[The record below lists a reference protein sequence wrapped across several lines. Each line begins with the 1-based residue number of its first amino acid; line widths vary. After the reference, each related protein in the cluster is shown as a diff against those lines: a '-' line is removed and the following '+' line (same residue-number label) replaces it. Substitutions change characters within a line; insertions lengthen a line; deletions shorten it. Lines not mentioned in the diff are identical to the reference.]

1 MRRVFGAIGLL
12 ALCLPVQ
19 SYADVFKAKPG
30 TGFSFQTDNGGGYSE
45 VFALGVDGSQTQNS
59 GQTIQWGGTTLA
71 LGADLNAG
79 TLTDDTRK
87 YALIEV
93 PSWDNDNANGNAM
106 FALAE
111 TADTF
116 NVLNFGGGSAN
127 RNAFTQIR
135 FYLGADVTTTT
146 GTEVLRLDDDA
157 ITANQLITASTNGTY
172 QSIIEAGSGVSSYFR
187 VMNPTR
193 TTKYFDVGTSIVEST
208 LPFRVVGTSAYAR
221 LNATDL
227 AGGSSLELYQ
237 NGNIRAGLTYFN
249 ENFGTPANATD
260 LHIYNA
266 LGDVVIKAGNVEVID
281 VSSTGIDFI
290 QPVTVAGTDTVATF
304 GSGGSGTDDT
314 FVEIDAG
321 SDSGGE
327 AILTFKHN
335 SAAKGWIRTSNS
347 GNEFELRTFDTNTP
361 IILRPNTTLVAQ
373 FDDGGI
379 EFYKDLTVG
388 NATYAN
394 IYAKSNSTSGFSSVR
409 WYGDTGVQ
417 KSFAIS
423 YGSAY
428 ATTVKRDTFEIGT
441 DDTEGGDIVFTP
453 LETEAARFA
462 SDSVTFSQPVSFNVG
477 STGASFAYTTG
488 IVQISNA
495 DASNAA
501 PIITSKTTS
510 NLSGLTVATQSG
522 DGNTGGDQWYYVSD
536 ASGGGAFTT
545 TTNKAYKWSV
555 YTTDVMSI
563 TRAGAAT
570 IGPSSQAVIHQF
582 NGMATFR
589 RDGNTRYDLTVTNLN
604 SSSLAAAGLALTSDA
619 GTAYI
624 AKNSTTHTQGSLE
637 SLALVNE
644 TAGVYLS
651 VAGTGWG
658 SLSDMRYKTKV
669 EDLHPVLDGIMTLS
683 TFTYQVNESLEAGNA
698 PIELGLSAQEVQEVI
713 PELITGTEDKLGLM
727 YSRVGVVALKAIQE
741 LKVQV
746 NCLRDAETYEDKQ
759 ACF

>member
-172 QSIIEAGSGVSSYFR
+172 QITLSTTAGTTKGILFDGQSIIEAGSGVSSYFR

-304 GSGGSGTDDT
+304 GS
-314 FVEIDAG
+314 
-321 SDSGGE
+321 
-327 AILTFKHN
+327 
-335 SAAKGWIRTSNS
+335 
-347 GNEFELRTFDTNTP
+347 
-361 IILRPNTTLVAQ
+361 
-373 FDDGGI
+373 GGI